1 MKKIKTKGER
11 KGEENKFEKDG
22 TSTQYFS
29 IAVTSILRESWYNVS
44 NNNKYDKKN
53 FESVYI
59 FLFSSLPTGS
69 HRYYL
74 RQQFRSLYREFS
86 AIFIESSL
94 KKSRRVWFTPVFIEA
109 ARQNF
114 AVYPIQFR

>member
-1 MKKIKTKGER
+1 MKKIKKRR
-11 KGEENKFEKDG
+11 KRKRQENKFEKD
-22 TSTQYFS
+22 STRIQYFS
-29 IAVTSILRESWYNVS
+29 IAITSILRESWYDVS

-69 HRYYL
+69 RRYYL

-94 KKSRRVWFTPVFIEA
+94 KNHGVSGLRSCL
-109 ARQNF
+109 
-114 AVYPIQFR
+114 